1 MNTEFKAGL
10 EIHQQLDTKK
20 LFCSCE
26 TKLSE
31 DVKGEF
37 KRMLRPVQ
45 SELGEIDLASI
56 KEWQKNRIYNYQIT
70 DNSCLV
76 EMDEEPPHDVN
87 EEALKI
93 SIMVSLMLNC
103 KLVDEI
109 HFMRKIVIDGS
120 DTSGFQRTALIGLNG
135 YIDTEFGRISIKSVC
150 LEEEAA
156 RKINETE
163 ETVTY
168 RLDRLGIPLIEIATG
183 PDMNDP
189 NQVKIVA
196 EKIGYFLRAT
206 KKVKRGLGTIRQDIN
221 ISTGGNR
228 VEIKGVSKLNL
239 IDKIVKYEIDRQ
251 KMLFDIA
258 EELKNRNVK
267 LNDFN
272 IRDLTDIFENSN
284 SKIIRNNLSKGW
296 RVYGMKLNGFK
307 GLLKGGNFRLGK
319 ELADIAKVNG
329 LSGLFHSDEL
339 PNYGISKNEVEYV
352 NERLGIGENDAF
364 ILIVSPPQKAENIML
379 NIYER
384 AKNAFYGVIPETR
397 RPKDDG
403 TTEYLRPLPGR
414 ERIYPETDIPPIR
427 IDEKYIEEIKK
438 ILPPTYEEMV
448 NIIMKKY
455 NISMQQAK
463 QIINEEMEDIF
474 EYLYSIYPD
483 GNLIFRIYFNIIP
496 ELSSKGLDVNK
507 ITNDIIEDILKN
519 IRDGKIVKDSIQYIL
534 SDFINN
540 NKLDYDK
547 YKPMSDEE
555 IKNLILNI
563 IDNNKDLMNK
573 QNRFQIIMGLVMK
586 SSNGRAEGSRV
597 SEIIK
602 KIMEENNDEIRS

>member
-573 QNRFQIIMGLVMK
+573 QNKFQIIMGLVMK

>member
-93 SIMVSLMLNC
+93 SIMASLMLNC

>member
-26 TKLSE
+26 SKISE

-56 KEWQKNRIYNYQIT
+56 KEWEKSRIYNYQIT

-76 EMDEEPPHDVN
+76 EMDEEPPHNVN

-103 KLVDEI
+103 KIVDEI

-120 DTSGFQRTALIGLNG
+120 DTSGFQRTALIGMNG

-163 ETVTY
+163 DTVTY

-196 EKIGYFLRAT
+196 EKIGYFLRST

-228 VEIKGVSKLNL
+228 VEIKGVSRLNL

-272 IRDLTDIFENSN
+272 IQDLTDIFENSN
-284 SKIIRNNLSKGW
+284 SKIIKNNLSRGW

-307 GLLKGGNFRLGK
+307 GLLKSGNFRLGK

-339 PNYGISKNEVEYV
+339 PNYGISKNEVENV
-352 NERLGIGENDAF
+352 NERLGINENDAF

-438 ILPPTYEEMV
+438 ILPPTYEE
-448 NIIMKKY
+448 
-455 NISMQQAK
+455 
-463 QIINEEMEDIF
+463 
-474 EYLYSIYPD
+474 
-483 GNLIFRIYFNIIP
+483 
-496 ELSSKGLDVNK
+496 
-507 ITNDIIEDILKN
+507 N
-519 IRDGKIVKDSIQYIL
+519 IRYQC
-534 SDFINN
+534 NRQ
-540 NKLDYDK
+540 NK
-547 YKPMSDEE
+547 
-555 IKNLILNI
+555 
-563 IDNNKDLMNK
+563 
-573 QNRFQIIMGLVMK
+573 
-586 SSNGRAEGSRV
+586 
-597 SEIIK
+597 
-602 KIMEENNDEIRS
+602 

>member
-26 TKLSE
+26 SKISE

-56 KEWQKNRIYNYQIT
+56 KEWEKSRIYNYQIT

-76 EMDEEPPHDVN
+76 EMDEEPPHNVN

-103 KLVDEI
+103 KIVDEI

-120 DTSGFQRTALIGLNG
+120 DTSGFQRTALIGMNG

-163 ETVTY
+163 DTVTY

-196 EKIGYFLRAT
+196 EKIGYFLRST

-228 VEIKGVSKLNL
+228 VEIKGVSRLNL

-272 IRDLTDIFENSN
+272 IQDLTDIFENSN
-284 SKIIRNNLSKGW
+284 SKIIKNNLSRGW

-307 GLLKGGNFRLGK
+307 GLLKSGNFRLGK

-339 PNYGISKNEVEYV
+339 PNYGISKNEVENV
-352 NERLGIGENDAF
+352 NERLGINENDAF

-448 NIIMKKY
+448 NIITKKY
-455 NISMQQAK
+455 KISMQQAK

-474 EYLYSIYPD
+474 EYLYNIYPD

-507 ITNDIIEDILKN
+507 ISNDIIEDILKY

-547 YKPMSDEE
+547 YKPMTDEE

-563 IDNNKDLMNK
+563 INNNKDLMNK
-573 QNRFQIIMGLVMK
+573 QNKFQIIMGLVMK

-602 KIMEENNDEIRS
+602 KIMEENGDEIRS

>member
-135 YIDTEFGRISIKSVC
+135 CIDTEFGRISIKSVC